1 MNDEELFKFLF
12 RNRMIYY
19 ERYLHMESV
28 YYLNNLLKKTVNSYL
43 RDCILNAINH
53 KLAGL

>member
-28 YYLNNLLKKTVNSYL
+28 YYLNNLLKKTYSSFL
-43 RDCILNAINH
+43 RNRILNAINH
-53 KLAGL
+53 KLSGL

>member
-1 MNDEELFKFLF
+1 MNDEELFKFLC

-19 ERYLHMESV
+19 ERYIHMESV
-28 YYLNNLLKKTVNSYL
+28 YYLNNLLKKTYNSFL
-43 RDCILNAINH
+43 RNMILNAINH

>member
-1 MNDEELFKFLF
+1 MNDEELFKFLC
-12 RNRMIYY
+12 RNRMIYH

-28 YYLNNLLKKTVNSYL
+28 YYLNNLLKKTYSSFL
-43 RDCILNAINH
+43 RNRILNAINH

>member
-1 MNDEELFKFLF
+1 MNEEEFAKFLSF
-12 RNRMIYY
+12 NKMVYC

-28 YYLNNLLKKTVNSYL
+28 YYLNNLLKKTVSSFL
-43 RDCILNAINH
+43 RNKILNAINH

>member
-1 MNDEELFKFLF
+1 MNDEELFKFLC
-12 RNRMIYY
+12 RNRMIYC

-28 YYLNNLLKKTVNSYL
+28 YYLNNLLKKAVNVYF
-43 RDCILNAINH
+43 RNMILNAINH

>member
-1 MNDEELFKFLF
+1 MNDEELFKFLC

-28 YYLNNLLKKTVNSYL
+28 YYLNNLLKKTVNVYF
-43 RDCILNAINH
+43 RDMILNAINH

>member
-1 MNDEELFKFLF
+1 MNDEELFKFLC